1 MYNYSHTNTPVDTVV
16 DGNKDT
22 IVVESEVINWS
33 LADTE
38 TVSIEEGA
46 NVEVPMIINNVN
58 ME

>member
-1 MYNYSHTNTPVDTVV
+1 M

-22 IVVESEVINWS
+22 IVVVSEVINWS
-33 LADTE
+33 LADAE

-58 ME
+58 NME